1 LLTDLSSTNG
11 APKTQSSKALAKLD
25 RQRGT
30 FAGELPAGTRVP
42 PEGAR
47 LEHDGIVIVEENGR
61 EKSDTKR
68 YKSELVHLALRAL
81 HFWHQ
86 TFSLQIVNWRLH
98 ALWLLPVDLPF
109 RGAVD
114 LHQCGGLVIQLVTGN
129 PVSLEEF
136 AIVCPTGRS
145 KR

>member
-47 LEHDGIVIVEENGR
+47 LERDGIVIVEENGR

-68 YKSELVHLALRAL
+68 YNQNWSTWHCVHCTSGTRL
-81 HFWHQ
+81 
-86 TFSLQIVNWRLH
+86 SLCRLSIGDYMRFGFCP
-98 ALWLLPVDLPF
+98 WIY
-109 RGAVD
+109 R
-114 LHQCGGLVIQLVTGN
+114 
-129 PVSLEEF
+129 LEEPLICINAADWSF
-136 AIVCPTGRS
+136 NSLPGIRYHWKSLP
-145 KR
+145 